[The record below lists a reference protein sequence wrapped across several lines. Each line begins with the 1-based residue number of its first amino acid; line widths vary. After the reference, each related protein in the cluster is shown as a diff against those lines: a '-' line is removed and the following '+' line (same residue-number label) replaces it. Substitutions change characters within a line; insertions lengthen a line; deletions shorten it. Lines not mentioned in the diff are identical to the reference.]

1 MSLVDM
7 AFLPPK
13 HKLSLFQCTVTNT
26 HLFTKQ
32 YLNLKSV
39 LQLKCVIELIVRLI
53 HGVDKLLH
61 PGREDQNNGT
71 LRHSIDRSE
80 QLVLQASQPGTHQDM
95 TLS

>member
-7 AFLPPK
+7 ALLPPK
-13 HKLSLFQCTVTNT
+13 RKLYFFQCTVTNT

-53 HGVDKLLH
+53 HGVDKLLLH
-61 PGREDQNNGT
+61 VRDDQNGT
-71 LRHSIDRSE
+71 LRHRIDPS
-80 QLVLQASQPGTHQDM
+80 S
-95 TLS
+95 